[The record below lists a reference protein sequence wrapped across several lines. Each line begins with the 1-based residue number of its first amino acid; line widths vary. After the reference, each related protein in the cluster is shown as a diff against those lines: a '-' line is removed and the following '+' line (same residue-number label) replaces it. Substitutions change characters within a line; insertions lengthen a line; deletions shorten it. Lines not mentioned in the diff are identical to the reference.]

1 MRVAVTGKNGQ
12 VVSALQALASAELE
26 IIALGRPELDLAHP
40 ETVWKALREAKPDV
54 VVSAA
59 AYTAVDTAESE
70 QDIAFAVNR
79 DGARAV
85 AQAASDIGIPVIH
98 LSTDYVFDGMK
109 ATAYVENDPTGP
121 TSVYGRSKLEG
132 ERAVSDATD
141 NYVVLRTAWVYS
153 EYGNNFVKTML
164 RLSENRD
171 EINVVADQFG
181 CPTSAN
187 DIAVAVAAIARK
199 LMEDSAA
206 PLRGVFHLSGTGET
220 NWANFAKQILAF
232 SAENGGKS
240 MIVNDITTAQYPT
253 PARRPANSRLDCRKL
268 EEIYGIRLPS
278 WQTSTRA
285 VVTALAQSKKETP

>member
-1 MRVAVTGKNGQ
+1 MRLAVTGKNGQ

-40 ETVWKALREAKPDV
+40 ETVLKALREAKPDV

-253 PARRPANSRLDCRKL
+253 LARRPANSRLDCRKL

>member
-1 MRVAVTGKNGQ
+1 MRLAVTGKNGQ
-12 VVSALQALASAELE
+12 VVSALLALASAELE
-26 IIALGRPELDLAHP
+26 ILALGRPELDLAQP
-40 ETVWKALREAKPDV
+40 ETVLKALREVKPDAV
-54 VVSAA
+54 LSAA
-59 AYTAVDTAESE
+59 AYTAVDKAESE
-70 QDIAFAVNR
+70 PDIAFAVNR

-85 AQAASDIGIPVIH
+85 AQAASDLGIPLIH
-98 LSTDYVFDGMK
+98 LSTDYVFDGAK
-109 ATAYVENDPTGP
+109 DTAYVESDPTGP

-132 ERAVSDATD
+132 ERAVSEATD

-187 DIAVAVAAIARK
+187 DIAAAVVTIARK
-199 LMEDSAA
+199 LVEDSSA

-220 NWANFAKQILAF
+220 NWANFAKQIFAF
-232 SAENGGKS
+232 SAETGGKS
-240 MIVNDITTAQYPT
+240 IVVNDITTAQYPT
-253 PARRPANSRLDCRKL
+253 PARRPANSRLDCSKL
-268 EEIYGIRLPS
+268 EEVYGIKLPS

>member
-1 MRVAVTGKNGQ
+1 MRLAVTGKNGQ
-12 VVSALQALASAELE
+12 VVSALQALASDELE
-26 IIALGRPELDLAHP
+26 IVALGRPELDLAQP
-40 ETVWKALREAKPDV
+40 ETVLKALRQVKPDV

-59 AYTAVDTAESE
+59 AYTAVDKAESE
-70 QDIAFAVNR
+70 QDVAFAVNR

-98 LSTDYVFDGMK
+98 LSTDYVFDGTK

-132 ERAVSDATD
+132 ERAVSEATD

-164 RLSENRD
+164 RLSGNRD

-187 DIAVAVAAIARK
+187 DIAAAVVIIARK
-199 LMEDSAA
+199 LLQDSSA

-220 NWANFAKQILAF
+220 NWANFAKQIFAL

-240 MIVNDITTAQYPT
+240 IVVNDITTAQYPT
-253 PARRPANSRLDCRKL
+253 PARRPANSRLDCSKL
-268 EEIYGIRLPS
+268 EKVYGIKLPS

-285 VVTALAQSKKETP
+285 VVTALAQSKKEMP

>member
-1 MRVAVTGKNGQ
+1 MRLAVTGKNGQ
-12 VVSALQALASAELE
+12 VVSALQALANDQLE
-26 IIALGRPELDLAHP
+26 IVSLGRPELDLAQP
-40 ETVWKALREAKPDV
+40 ETVLKAIRDAKPDV

-59 AYTAVDTAESE
+59 AYTAVDKAEIE
-70 QDIAFAVNR
+70 PEIAFAVNR

-85 AQAASDIGIPVIH
+85 ALAANDLSIPVIH
-98 LSTDYVFDGMK
+98 LSTDYVFDGTK

-121 TSVYGRSKLEG
+121 TSIYGRSKLEG
-132 ERAVSDATD
+132 EQAVSEVTG
-141 NYVVLRTAWVYS
+141 NHVILRTAWVYS

-187 DIAVAVAAIARK
+187 DIAAAVVTIAKK
-199 LMEDSAA
+199 LVEDASA
-206 PLRGVFHLSGTGET
+206 PLRGVFHLSGSGET
-220 NWANFAKQILAF
+220 NWANFAKQIFAF
-232 SAENGGKS
+232 SAEAGGKS
-240 MIVNDITTAQYPT
+240 IVVNDITTEQYPT
-253 PARRPANSRLDCRKL
+253 PARRPANSRLDCSKL
-268 EEIYGIRLPS
+268 EEVYAIRLTS

>member
-1 MRVAVTGKNGQ
+1 MRLAVTGKNGQ
-12 VVSALQALASAELE
+12 VVSALKALANAELE
-26 IIALGRPELDLAHP
+26 IVALGRPELDLAQP
-40 ETVWKALREAKPDV
+40 ETVLKALREVKADV

-59 AYTAVDTAESE
+59 AYTAVDKAESE
-70 QDIAFAVNR
+70 PDIAFAVNR

-85 AQAASDIGIPVIH
+85 AQAASEIGIPVIH
-98 LSTDYVFDGMK
+98 LSTDYVFDGTK
-109 ATAYVENDPTGP
+109 DTAYVESDPTGP
-121 TSVYGRSKLEG
+121 TSVYGHSKLEG
-132 ERAVSDATD
+132 ERAISEATD

-187 DIAVAVAAIARK
+187 DIAAAVVTIARK
-199 LMEDSAA
+199 LVEDSSA

-220 NWANFAKQILAF
+220 SWANFAKQVFAL

-240 MIVNDITTAQYPT
+240 IAVNDITTAQYPT
-253 PARRPANSRLDCRKL
+253 PAQRPANSRLDCSKL
-268 EEIYGIRLPS
+268 EEVYGIRLPS
-278 WQTSTRA
+278 WQTSTHA

>member
-1 MRVAVTGKNGQ
+1 MRLAVTGKNGQ
-12 VVSALQALASAELE
+12 VVSALQALASDELE
-26 IIALGRPELDLAHP
+26 IVALGRPELDLAQP
-40 ETVWKALREAKPDV
+40 ETVLTALREVKPDV

-59 AYTAVDTAESE
+59 AYTAVDKAESE

-98 LSTDYVFDGMK
+98 LSTDYVFDGTK
-109 ATAYVENDPTGP
+109 DTAYVESDPTGP

-132 ERAVSDATD
+132 ERAVSEATD

-187 DIAVAVAAIARK
+187 DIAAAVVTIARK
-199 LMEDSAA
+199 LVEDASA

-220 NWANFAKQILAF
+220 NWANFAKQIFAL

-240 MIVNDITTAQYPT
+240 IVVNDITTEQYPT
-253 PARRPANSRLDCRKL
+253 PARRPANSRLDCSKL
-268 EEIYGIRLPS
+268 EEVYGIKLPS

-285 VVTALAQSKKETP
+285 VVTALAQSKKEMP

>member
-1 MRVAVTGKNGQ
+1 MRLAVTGKNGQ
-12 VVSALQALASAELE
+12 VVSALQALASDELE
-26 IIALGRPELDLAHP
+26 IVALGRPELDLAQP
-40 ETVWKALREAKPDV
+40 ETVLKALREVKPDV

-59 AYTAVDTAESE
+59 AYTAVDKAESE

-85 AQAASDIGIPVIH
+85 AQAASDIGIPVVH
-98 LSTDYVFDGMK
+98 LSTDYVFDGTK
-109 ATAYVENDPTGP
+109 DTAYVESDPTGP

-132 ERAVSDATD
+132 ERAVSEATD

-187 DIAVAVAAIARK
+187 DIAAAVVTIARR
-199 LMEDSAA
+199 LVEDPSA

-220 NWANFAKQILAF
+220 NWANFAKQIFAL

-240 MIVNDITTAQYPT
+240 IVVNDITTAQYPT
-253 PARRPANSRLDCRKL
+253 PARRPANSRLDCSKL
-268 EEIYGIRLPS
+268 EEVYGIKLPS

-285 VVTALAQSKKETP
+285 VVTALAQSKKEMP

>member
-1 MRVAVTGKNGQ
+1 MRLAVTGKNGQ
-12 VVSALQALASAELE
+12 VVSALQALASDELE
-26 IIALGRPELDLAHP
+26 IVALGRPELDLAQP
-40 ETVWKALREAKPDV
+40 ETVLKTLREVKPDV

-59 AYTAVDTAESE
+59 AYTAVDKAESE

-98 LSTDYVFDGMK
+98 LSTDYVFDGTK
-109 ATAYVENDPTGP
+109 DTAYVESDPTGP
-121 TSVYGRSKLEG
+121 TSVYGHSKLEG
-132 ERAVSDATD
+132 ERAVSEATD

-187 DIAVAVAAIARK
+187 DIAAAVVTVARMLA
-199 LMEDSAA
+199 EDSSTR
-206 PLRGVFHLSGTGET
+206 LRGVFHLSGTGET
-220 NWANFAKQILAF
+220 NWANFAKQIFAL

-240 MIVNDITTAQYPT
+240 IVVNDITTEQYPT
-253 PARRPANSRLDCRKL
+253 PARRPANSRLDCSKL
-268 EEIYGIRLPS
+268 EAVYGIKLPS

-285 VVTALAQSKKETP
+285 VVTALAQSKKEMP

>member
-1 MRVAVTGKNGQ
+1 MRLAVTGKNGQ
-12 VVSALQALASAELE
+12 VVSALLALASAELE
-26 IIALGRPELDLAHP
+26 IVALGRPELDLAQP
-40 ETVWKALREAKPDV
+40 ETVLKALREVKPDA

-59 AYTAVDTAESE
+59 AYTAVDKAESDP
-70 QDIAFAVNR
+70 DIAFAVNQ

-85 AQAASDIGIPVIH
+85 AQAASDLGIPLIH
-98 LSTDYVFDGMK
+98 LSTDYVFDGAK
-109 ATAYVENDPTGP
+109 DTAYVESDATGP

-132 ERAVSDATD
+132 ERAVSEATD

-187 DIAVAVAAIARK
+187 DIAAAVVTIARK
-199 LMEDSAA
+199 LVEDSSA

-220 NWANFAKQILAF
+220 NWANFAKQIFAF
-232 SAENGGKS
+232 SAETGRKS
-240 MIVNDITTAQYPT
+240 IVVNDITTAQYPT
-253 PARRPANSRLDCRKL
+253 LARRPANSRLDCSKL
-268 EEIYGIRLPS
+268 EEVYGIKLPS

>member
-1 MRVAVTGKNGQ
+1 MRLAVTGKNGQ
-12 VVSALQALASAELE
+12 VVSALQALASDELE
-26 IIALGRPELDLAHP
+26 IVALGRPELDLAQP
-40 ETVWKALREAKPDV
+40 ETVLKALREVKPDV

-59 AYTAVDTAESE
+59 AYTAVDKAESE

-98 LSTDYVFDGMK
+98 LSTDYVFDGTK
-109 ATAYVENDPTGP
+109 DTAYVESDPTGP

-132 ERAVSDATD
+132 ERAVSEATD

-187 DIAVAVAAIARK
+187 DIAAAVVTIARK
-199 LMEDSAA
+199 LVEDASA

-220 NWANFAKQILAF
+220 NWANFAKQIFAL
-232 SAENGGKS
+232 SSENGGKS
-240 MIVNDITTAQYPT
+240 IVVNDITTEQYPT
-253 PARRPANSRLDCRKL
+253 PARRPANSRLDCSKL
-268 EEIYGIRLPS
+268 EEVYGIKLPS

-285 VVTALAQSKKETP
+285 VVTALAQSKKEMP

>member
-1 MRVAVTGKNGQ
+1 MRLAVTGKNGQ
-12 VVSALQALASAELE
+12 VVSALQALASDELE
-26 IIALGRPELDLAHP
+26 IVALGRPELDLAQP
-40 ETVWKALREAKPDV
+40 ETVLKALREVKPDV

-59 AYTAVDTAESE
+59 AYTAVDKAESE

-98 LSTDYVFDGMK
+98 LSTDYVFDGTK
-109 ATAYVENDPTGP
+109 DTAYVESDPTGP

-132 ERAVSDATD
+132 ERAVSEATD

-153 EYGNNFVKTML
+153 EHGNNFVKTML
-164 RLSENRD
+164 RLGENRD

-187 DIAVAVAAIARK
+187 DIAAAVVTIARK
-199 LMEDSAA
+199 LVEDPSA

-220 NWANFAKQILAF
+220 NWANFAKQIFAF
-232 SAENGGKS
+232 STENGGKS
-240 MIVNDITTAQYPT
+240 MTVNDITTAQYPT
-253 PARRPANSRLDCRKL
+253 PARRPANSRLDCNKL
-268 EEIYGIRLPS
+268 EEVYGIKLPS

-285 VVTALAQSKKETP
+285 VVTALAQSKKEKP

>member
-1 MRVAVTGKNGQ
+1 MRLAVTGKNGQ
-12 VVSALQALASAELE
+12 VVSALLALASAELE
-26 IIALGRPELDLAHP
+26 IVALGRPELDLAQP
-40 ETVWKALREAKPDV
+40 ETVLKALRQVKPDA

-59 AYTAVDTAESE
+59 AYTAVDKAESE
-70 QDIAFAVNR
+70 PDIAFAVNR

-85 AQAASDIGIPVIH
+85 AQAASDLGIPLIH
-98 LSTDYVFDGMK
+98 LSTDYVFDGAK
-109 ATAYVENDPTGP
+109 DTAYVESDPTGP

-132 ERAVSDATD
+132 ERAVSEATD

-187 DIAVAVAAIARK
+187 DIAAAVVTIARK
-199 LMEDSAA
+199 LVEDSSA
-206 PLRGVFHLSGTGET
+206 PLRGVFHLSGSGET
-220 NWANFAKQILAF
+220 NWANFAKQIFAF
-232 SAENGGKS
+232 AEEDGGKS

-253 PARRPANSRLDCRKL
+253 PARRPANSRLDCSKL
-268 EEIYGIRLPS
+268 EEVYSIKLQS